1 MKPIG
6 GIIVPIVTPLTG
18 DQQVDAKAL
27 TALCQRQ
34 VRAGVNALF
43 ALGTTGEFYALTHA
57 QRRQVVDIT
66 VEAVG
71 GQIPV
76 IVGISGD
83 STASALENYRICRH
97 EGVSG
102 YVASTPYFF
111 SYTQDELADHFRR
124 LAAGIGQ
131 PLILYNYPGRYRHRI
146 DVPTVAKLAAEGLVT
161 SIKDTAGDFAYMQ
174 ELLELKRSTYPKL
187 GVFESALPNIAKAA
201 PLGIDGSVQ
210 ALANLFPEEF
220 AAVWAAIVRRD
231 WAAVT
236 RDTTRLWSFHV
247 AMEKVAIFITSLK
260 GCMAARQWCAATPGA
275 PTFAVSPAQLQ
286 QLKDLLKNFD
296 AHQT

>member
-1 MKPIG
+1 MKKLG
-6 GIIVPIVTPLTG
+6 GIIVPIITPLN
-18 DQQVDAKAL
+18 DQQQVDAKAL
-27 TALCQRQ
+27 AELCRRQ
-34 VRAGVNALF
+34 VQAGVNVLF
-43 ALGTTGEFYALTHA
+43 ALGTTGEFYALTHE

-66 VEAVG
+66 VEAVEG
-71 GQIPV
+71 KIPV

-83 STASALENYRICRH
+83 STAAALENYRVCRH
-97 EGVSG
+97 EGVTG

-111 SYTQDELADHFRR
+111 SYSQDELADHFRR

-146 DVPTVAKLAAEGLVT
+146 DVPTVAKLASEGLVT
-161 SIKDTAGDFAYMQ
+161 SIKDTAGDFEYMK

-187 GVFESALPNIAKAA
+187 GVYESALPNVAKAA

-220 AAVWAAIVRRD
+220 AAVWAAIVRHD

-236 RDTTRLWSFHV
+236 RDTARLWDFHT
-247 AMEKVAIFITSLK
+247 AMEKVAIFIASLK
-260 GCMAARQWCAATPGA
+260 GCMAVRKWCAATPGA
-275 PTFAVSPAQLQ
+275 PTAPVSPAQLQ
-286 QLKDLLKNFD
+286 QLEDLLKGF
-296 AHQT
+296 AAKK